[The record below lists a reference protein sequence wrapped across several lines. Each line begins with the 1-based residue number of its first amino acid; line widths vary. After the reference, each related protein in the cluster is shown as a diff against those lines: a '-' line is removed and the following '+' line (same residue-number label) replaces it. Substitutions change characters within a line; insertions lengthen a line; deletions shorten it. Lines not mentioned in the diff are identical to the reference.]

1 MTDKRHTK
9 LIETYGKEKAS
20 KEKANALFRA
30 RKEVSINGN
39 GTSGYVVKNGPHK
52 GKVLGHFSQ
61 KYRSCTEKWAS
72 SHKFFTPCATFEC
85 PR

>member
-20 KEKANALFRA
+20 KEKASALFKA

-39 GTSGYVVKNGPHK
+39 GTSGYVVKDGPHK
-52 GKVLGHFSQ
+52 GRVLGHFTQ
-61 KYRSCTEKWAS
+61 KYNSNLEEIK
-72 SHKFFTPCATFEC
+72 
-85 PR
+85 

>member
-20 KEKANALFRA
+20 KEKASALFKA

-39 GTSGYVVKNGPHK
+39 GTSGYMVKDGPHK
-52 GKVLGHFSQ
+52 GRVLGHFTQ
-61 KYRSCTEKWAS
+61 KYNKNLEEIK
-72 SHKFFTPCATFEC
+72 
-85 PR
+85 

>member
-1 MTDKRHTK
+1 
-9 LIETYGKEKAS
+9 
-20 KEKANALFRA
+20 LFRA

-61 KYRSCTEKWAS
+61 KYNNNLEETE
-72 SHKFFTPCATFEC
+72 
-85 PR
+85 

>member
-39 GTSGYVVKNGPHK
+39 GTSGYVVKMVRTKVKCLDIFHK
-52 GKVLGHFSQ
+52 NIIIIWKKQNS
-61 KYRSCTEKWAS
+61 
-72 SHKFFTPCATFEC
+72 
-85 PR
+85 